1 MPKRR
6 TATRS
11 RQLRP
16 LSRLC
21 ADGDAGGP
29 AMYIETSDTPSEVV
43 VSPNG
48 GPRRDHRAFED
59 GGALKIS
66 NPFNTSASNVG
77 NAAMQASGVPWDAP
91 VEMRLGA
98 DGPGEIGAY
107 IEISTTR
114 GFSQRIPIDE
124 ARLSECR
131 HEEGGPAGIAL
142 CQQLVDDLAA
152 RIRTVVKEAVRG

>member
-1 MPKRR
+1 M
-6 TATRS
+6 
-11 RQLRP
+11 
-16 LSRLC
+16 
-21 ADGDAGGP
+21 
-29 AMYIETSDTPSEVV
+29 
-43 VSPNG
+43 
-48 GPRRDHRAFED
+48 
-59 GGALKIS
+59 KIS